1 VTVTDHHPPEPTAP
15 AKQQPPRQVEHAIRA
30 LYVVAAIHLLALVL
44 VATHHGV
51 LTAAVAADHPGWS
64 PQRVDKVAASLFQS
78 TLVPHI
84 VLPVVFLARGRALR
98 SGRHRTRTVITVLLG
113 LQLLAHATLP
123 LQLRLFPG
131 YGPWIVGV
139 QAVSLVFEAAT
150 LGLLWG
156 TAPAREFFARSP
168 GRG

>member
-1 VTVTDHHPPEPTAP
+1 MTVTESHPPVPTTAP
-15 AKQQPPRQVEHAIRA
+15 PAPRQVELAVRA
-30 LYVVAAIHLLALVL
+30 LYVLAAIHLLALVL

-51 LTAAVAADHPGWS
+51 LTAAVAADHPSWS
-64 PQRVDKVAASLFQS
+64 PERVGKVAGSLFRS

-98 SGRHRTRTVITVLLG
+98 SGRRRARTILTALLG

-131 YGPWIVGV
+131 YGPWIIGV
-139 QAVSLVFEAAT
+139 QVVSLVFEAAT
-150 LGLLWG
+150 LYLLWG
-156 TAPAREFFARSP
+156 TEEARRFFVSSP

>member
-1 VTVTDHHPPEPTAP
+1 MTVAERHLPVP
-15 AKQQPPRQVEHAIRA
+15 ATPGPAPRQVEYAIRA
-30 LYVVAAIHLLALVL
+30 LYAVAAIHLLALVL

-51 LTAAVAADHPGWS
+51 LTAAVAADHPSWS
-64 PQRVDKVAASLFQS
+64 PQRVDRVAGSLFRS

-98 SGRHRTRTVITVLLG
+98 SGRRRTRTVITARLG
-113 LQLLAHATLP
+113 LQRLAHATLP

-131 YGPWIVGV
+131 YGPWLVGV

-150 LGLLWG
+150 LYLLWG
-156 TAPAREFFARSP
+156 TPEARRFFVGAP